1 MKKIIL
7 ALLSSILLISCGE
20 NDKQEKLYIYGW
32 ADTIPQVVYDGFE
45 KETGIKV
52 IEDIYSSNE
61 EMFTKIKA
69 GGDGY
74 DIVMPSSDYYEIMM
88 REGMLE
94 KLDKSVEENIK
105 KNIDNSYLAKIKN
118 FDKNNEYGLP
128 YIFGITAIAVNT
140 KYVKDYPKD
149 YTIFEREDLKG
160 RMTLLDDMREVLTP
174 ALALSGYKQD
184 ADTPE
189 ALEKAK
195 ERVIKWKKNI
205 AKFDS
210 ESFGKGFASGDFW
223 VVQGYTDNIY
233 RELSEED
240 RKNVDFI
247 IPPGDQGY
255 SAIDSFVVLKSSK
268 HKENAMKFLNYILR
282 PEVSA
287 KISDILEIPTLNVPA
302 RELKTKKDIYDI
314 KETKNAQ
321 LLIDI
326 KNKLDIQ
333 NKYWQEILIAN

>member
-20 NDKQEKLYIYGW
+20 SDKQEKLYIYGW
-32 ADTIPQVVYDGFE
+32 ADTIPQTIYDSFE

-61 EMFTKIKA
+61 EMYTKIKA

-88 REGMLE
+88 REDMLE
-94 KLDKSVEENIK
+94 KLDKSIVENIK
-105 KNIDNSYLAKIKN
+105 NIDDSYLEKIRAFDKDNSY
-118 FDKNNEYGLP
+118 GVP
-128 YIFGITAIAVNT
+128 YLFGITAIAVNT
-140 KYVKDYPKD
+140 KYVKDYPRD
-149 YTIFEREDLKG
+149 YTIFEREDLQG

-184 ADTPE
+184 ADSEE
-189 ALEKAK
+189 ALDKAK
-195 ERVIKWKKNI
+195 ERIIKWKKNI

-255 SAIDSFVVLKSSK
+255 SAIDSLVVLKSSK
-268 HKENAMKFLNYILR
+268 NKENAMKFLNYIHK
-282 PEVSA
+282 PEINA
-287 KISDILEIPTLNVPA
+287 QISDILEIPTLNVPA
-302 RELKTKKDIYDI
+302 RELKTKKDIYDM
-314 KETKNAQ
+314 KQTKDAQ

>member
-7 ALLSSILLISCGE
+7 VILSLILLISCGDS
-20 NDKQEKLYIYGW
+20 DKQEKLYIYGW
-32 ADTIPQVVYDGFE
+32 ADTIPQVIYDSFE

-61 EMFTKIKA
+61 EMYTKIKA

-74 DIVMPSSDYYEIMM
+74 DIVMPSSDYYEIMI
-88 REGMLE
+88 RENMLE
-94 KLDKSVEENIK
+94 KLDKSKVKNM
-105 KNIDNSYLAKIKN
+105 KNIDETYLKKMRSFDPDNSY
-118 FDKNNEYGLP
+118 GVP
-128 YIFGITAIAVNT
+128 YLFGITAIAVNT
-140 KYVKDYPKD
+140 KYVKDYPRD
-149 YTIFEREDLKG
+149 YTIFEREDLQG

-184 ADTPE
+184 ADSVE
-189 ALEKAK
+189 AMEKAK
-195 ERVIKWKKNI
+195 EKVISWKKNI

-240 RKNVDFI
+240 RKYVDFI

-255 SAIDSFVVLKSSK
+255 SAIDSLVILKSSK
-268 HKENAMKFLNYILR
+268 NKENAMKFLNFIHR
-282 PEVSA
+282 PDVNA
-287 KISDILEIPTLNVPA
+287 QISDILEIPTLNIPA
-302 RELKTKKDIYDI
+302 RELKKKKDIYDI
-314 KETKNAQ
+314 NQTKDAQ

-326 KNKLDIQ
+326 KDKLDIQ